1 MQAYS
6 AYTTGV
12 FRTLP
17 HSNHWHLEPEAY
29 SKRCQTL
36 TRYVQKPAIVR
47 TVYPGIIQPYSGIF
61 RTLCKP
67 AYADP

>member
-47 TVYPGIIQPYSGIF
+47 TVYPGIIQAYSEPCV
-61 RTLCKP
+61 TP